1 MMDITRLSS
10 HYDIRVLDDSDV
22 DEILQLASL
31 VVKAALTKAKERERG
46 ICFMGIRK
54 MSAAYLS
61 KTFGRK

>member
-31 VVKAALTKAKERERG
+31 VVKAAPTKDSEINK
-46 ICFMGIRK
+46 
-54 MSAAYLS
+54 
-61 KTFGRK
+61 